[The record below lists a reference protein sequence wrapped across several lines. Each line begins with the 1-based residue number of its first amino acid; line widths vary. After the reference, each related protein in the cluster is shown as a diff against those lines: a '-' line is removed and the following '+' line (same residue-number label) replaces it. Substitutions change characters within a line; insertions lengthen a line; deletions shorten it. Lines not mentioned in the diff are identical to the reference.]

1 MILKSIYAKIKLV
14 RKDYFIIINQIAWYF
29 TTVPI
34 NQEILMYKKLVS
46 TLYAI
51 NIVSQAILTLL
62 IPIGLGA
69 LVSYLLTTYAGVMP
83 WIWAVLIPL
92 GAISGIISMIKFVLS
107 AMSALNAL
115 EKQHKETNN
124 INTGKTDEQQ

>member
-1 MILKSIYAKIKLV
+1 
-14 RKDYFIIINQIAWYF
+14 
-29 TTVPI
+29 
-34 NQEILMYKKLVS
+34 MYKKLVS

-69 LVSYLLTTYAGVMP
+69 LVSYLLTNYAGVKP

-124 INTGKTDEQQ
+124 TNTGKTDEQ

>member
-1 MILKSIYAKIKLV
+1 
-14 RKDYFIIINQIAWYF
+14 
-29 TTVPI
+29 
-34 NQEILMYKKLVS
+34 MYKKPVS

-51 NIVSQAILTLL
+51 NIVSQAIFTMV

-69 LVSYLLTTYAGVMP
+69 LVSYLLTTHASVGP

-107 AMSALNAL
+107 AMSGLNSL
-115 EKQHKETNN
+115 EKQHRETSKTNN
-124 INTGKTDEQQ
+124 INAGNNNE

>member
-1 MILKSIYAKIKLV
+1 MS
-14 RKDYFIIINQIAWYF
+14 
-29 TTVPI
+29 T
-34 NQEILMYKKLVS
+34 NQESIMYKKLVS

-69 LVSYLLTTYAGVMP
+69 LVSYLLTNYAAVGP

-107 AMSALNAL
+107 AMSALNTL

-124 INTGKTDEQQ
+124 ISTGKTNEQQ

>member
-1 MILKSIYAKIKLV
+1 
-14 RKDYFIIINQIAWYF
+14 
-29 TTVPI
+29 
-34 NQEILMYKKLVS
+34 MYKKLVS

-51 NIVSQAILTLL
+51 NIVSQAIFTMV

-69 LVSYLLTTYAGVMP
+69 LVSYLLTTHAGVGP

-107 AMSALNAL
+107 AMSGLNSL
-115 EKQHKETNN
+115 EKQHRETSKTNN
-124 INTGKTDEQQ
+124 INAGNNNE